1 MFYCCLIVKGLF
13 FFVNFTVCVWLFQIF
28 VVVVVVGIV
37 GWLFYNIVTNFNNCG
52 IILGFV
58 FLDCGVGFGIV
69 QYLIDYQQGDIY
81 GCVFIVGLF
90 NMLLVFVLCIVFVFV
105 LGFFIG
111 LARFLDNWL
120 LRKFF
125 IIYIEIFCNI
135 FLLL

>member
-13 FFVNFTVCVWLFQIF
+13 FFVNFMVCVWLFQIF

-37 GWLFYNIVTNFNNCG
+37 GWLFYNIVMNFNNCG

-58 FLDCGVGFGIV
+58 FLDCSVGFGIV

-111 LARFLDNWL
+111 LVRFLDNWL
-120 LRKFF
+120 L
-125 IIYIEIFCNI
+125 
-135 FLLL
+135 

>member
-1 MFYCCLIVKGLF
+1 MFYRRLIVKGLF
-13 FFVNFTVCVWLFQIF
+13 FFVNFTVRVWLFQIF

-37 GWLFYNIVTNFNNCG
+37 GWLFYNIVTNFNNRG

-58 FLDCGVGFGIV
+58 FLDRGVGFGIV

-81 GCVFIVGLF
+81 GRVFIVGLF
-90 NMLLVFVLCIVFVFV
+90 NTLLVFVLCIVFVFV

-111 LARFLDNWL
+111 LARFSDNWL

-125 IIYIEIFCNI
+125 IIYIEIFRNI
-135 FLLL
+135 FSLL